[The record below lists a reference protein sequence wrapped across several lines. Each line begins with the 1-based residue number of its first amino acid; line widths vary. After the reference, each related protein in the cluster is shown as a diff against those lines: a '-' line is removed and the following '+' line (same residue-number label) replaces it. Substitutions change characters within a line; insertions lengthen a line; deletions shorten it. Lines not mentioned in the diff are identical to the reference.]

1 MNASR
6 FARCGLRLFLS
17 FCGASLL
24 LLLAV
29 LAVYGAGSRGA
40 WSTTDFQLLNLSLDA
55 QPFTAHFFSPT
66 GSEVYSITGILPP
79 GGTACY
85 QPEDE
90 LPPGFS
96 GTLYVDAPE
105 GLLAMGIV
113 HLDQMMEDDGNEVFT
128 ALWDEDLAQ
137 TAYTPIDPC
146 TILRIHNA
154 SASNWANVTVHVL
167 RPDGNVARQVPA
179 SVPPE
184 GLVAIWPAV
193 DPGIP
198 ANFMGAAVVQADRL
212 IEVTVSDVCGGL
224 AAYVAPSQGDASL
237 VAPRVPPTHL
247 GLITTT
253 ISLQNTLPVSVAGQI
268 SFSSGQTTDFLLLP
282 RGSTVVSSPFT
293 NTTGSAIISADG
305 PVVAVVSSVNSQS
318 TVPGSYAYPAFS
330 PNQATRAVALPV
342 LFSGYGGWDTGDAIW
357 VRNVSGMTAT
367 VRLRLIGAV
376 TNELFWLEE
385 TVGPGETWQVT
396 MPPMEAERA
405 AAIILADRPIVAL
418 AGATAPSTGQTEGA
432 IRDGDIRYRGS
443 NFIFD
448 CEFVNGVDFSRSAAM
463 PWLGQSVFFTAT
475 VLSGSEPISYSW
487 ELGDETQAT
496 GPLVSHTYLQAGWF
510 TVTMTATNCLGFG
523 EGEAARVLFVRSDA
537 RYLPL
542 LSRAWRP

>member
-1 MNASR
+1 MNANR

-40 WSTTDFQLLNLSLDA
+40 WSTTDFQLLNLSPYP
-55 QPFTAHFFSPT
+55 QSFTAHFFSPA
-66 GSEVYSITGILPP
+66 GSEVYSMTGILPP
-79 GGTACY
+79 GETAY
-85 QPEDE
+85 YLPEDE
-90 LPPGFS
+90 LPPGFT

-113 HLDQMMEDDGNEVFT
+113 HLDQMLGDDGNEVFT

-154 SASNWANVTVHVL
+154 SASNEASVTVHVL
-167 RPDGNVARQVPA
+167 RPDGSVAREVPA
-179 SVPPE
+179 LVPPE

-198 ANFMGAAVVQADRL
+198 LNFVGAAVVQADQPV
-212 IEVTVSDVCGGL
+212 EVTTLNVCGGL
-224 AAYVAPSQGDASL
+224 AAYVAPSHGDTLL
-237 VAPRVPPTHL
+237 VAPRVPPLHL

-253 ISLQNTLPVSVAGQI
+253 ISLQNTLPISVAGQI

-282 RGSTVVSSPFT
+282 HGSTVVSSPFT

-305 PVVAVVSSVNSQS
+305 PVVAVVSSVNGQS
-318 TVPGSYAYPAFS
+318 TGPGVYAYPAFS
-330 PNQATRAVALPV
+330 HNEATRAVALPV

-367 VRLRLIGAV
+367 VRLRLIGAL
-376 TNELFWLEE
+376 TDELFWLEE
-385 TVGPGETWQVT
+385 TVGPGKTWQVT
-396 MPPMEAERA
+396 LPPMEAERA
-405 AAIILADRPIVAL
+405 AAIILADQPIVAL
-418 AGATAPSTGQTEGA
+418 AGATASFTEQ
-432 IRDGDIRYRGS
+432 RDGDIRYRGS

-448 CEFVNGVDFSRSAAM
+448 CESVSGVAFSRSAAM

-487 ELGDETQAT
+487 DLGDETQAT

-523 EGEAARVLFVRSDA
+523 EGEAAHSLFVRSDA

-542 LSRAWRP
+542 LSRDWRP